1 MKPPLLAACLLG
13 AALAHASAAFAARP
27 LSFPVAP
34 IQWAAC
40 GADTF
45 ADSEA
50 DVAKVKKALGQR
62 LGDRLQCARMHVPL
76 DHYHP
81 EGPRMTVGLIR
92 ARALDTPKRE
102 GAYFFHIGGP
112 GGNPGDF
119 IIAAASK
126 WSLADSTHAVTGWQ
140 RKVAER
146 FDLVAVIPRGLEGGD
161 SFQCRGIDSIESPP
175 DALSDWAAT
184 SEAARDIAENCAANP
199 AARWIGTEQ
208 HVFDLEQARLAMG
221 ESKLHFV
228 GYSYGGMAGAWYRA
242 MFPAT
247 AGRMLLDSSIDFTA
261 SIDDADLATLGERQ
275 REFQRRALRPL
286 LAKPALYGVTGD
298 EADVLRDIHAMPA
311 RARNAWL
318 PLVQS
323 AASLKATLVLGSWLA
338 EQNWMTESEMHARL
352 ANTRFSA
359 DAPTEARVRRR
370 AEALIG
376 TYFGNDADVIE
387 ALDAAEPD
395 AEVVHGNAW
404 YNRRLGTRESVF
416 LATRCNDNPWE
427 GTDTHWRNVMRERSA
442 TFPAARQGVEF
453 FSLVCTRWSART
465 SQRPSLEPIH
475 HTSPFLLIHAEH
487 DVRTPL
493 DGAARILDRYPGARL
508 VVAKGVS
515 GHAILATSHTPCVES
530 AAGHYLLTGQVPE
543 ARLSSCAYVKRPRRA
558 RHEDH
563 HPRVPTD
570 ADELMERALQS
581 G

>member
-1 MKPPLLAACLLG
+1 MKQPLLAALLLS
-13 AALAHASAAFAARP
+13 ATLAHAPAAYAARP

-34 IQWAAC
+34 IEWAAC
-40 GADTF
+40 GAETF
-45 ADSEA
+45 TDSEA

-62 LGDRLQCARMHVPL
+62 LGDRLQCARMQVPL

-81 EGPRMTVGLIR
+81 EGPRMAVGLIR
-92 ARALDTPKRE
+92 ARALDATKRE

-112 GGNPGDF
+112 GGNPRDF

-126 WSLADSTHAVTGWQ
+126 WSLVDSEQALVGWQ
-140 RKVAER
+140 RQVMDR

-161 SFQCRGIDSIESPP
+161 LFQCRGIDSIESPP
-175 DALSDWAAT
+175 DALSDWVAT

-208 HVFDLEQARLAMG
+208 HVFDLEQARIAMG
-221 ESKLHFV
+221 EKQLHFV
-228 GYSYGGMAGAWYRA
+228 GYSYGGMTGAWYRA

-275 REFQRRALRPL
+275 REFQRRALRPM
-286 LAKPALYGVTGD
+286 LAKPMLYGVADD
-298 EADVLRDIHAMPA
+298 ESRVLRELLAMPA

-323 AASLKATLVLGSWLA
+323 AASLKAALVLGAWLA
-338 EQNWMTESEMHARL
+338 DQAWMTESEMHARL
-352 ANTRFSA
+352 ANTRFST
-359 DAPTEARVRRR
+359 DAVTETRVRRR

-376 TYFGNDADVIE
+376 AYFGDDADVIE

-395 AEVVHGNAW
+395 AEVTHGSAW
-404 YNRRLGTRESVF
+404 YSRHLGTRESVF

-427 GTDTHWRNVMRERSA
+427 GSEAHWRNVMRERSA

-453 FSLVCTRWSART
+453 FSLVCTRWTART
-465 SQRPSLEPIH
+465 AHRPSLEPIH
-475 HTSPFLLIHAEH
+475 PTAPFLLVHAEH

-493 DGAARILDRYPGARL
+493 DGAARILAN
-508 VVAKGVS
+508 
-515 GHAILATSHTPCVES
+515 T
-530 AAGHYLLTGQVPE
+530 QVP
-543 ARLSSCAYVKRPRRA
+543 ASSWPKAYRATPSSQHLTRHVSNQRLDISCLRA
-558 RHEDH
+558 RYRK
-563 HPRVPTD
+563 PGLAP
-570 ADELMERALQS
+570 APM
-581 G
+581 